1 MRLPRPAENL
11 PPLRTDR
18 VRGIVM
24 RLVAITC
31 FSLMAALIK
40 LAFEAGATTPEVLF
54 YRSALGLPPLLA
66 WIAWQRNWG
75 AWRTSRPG
83 AHAAR
88 GLIGIGSM
96 ALAFSAI
103 ALLPLAEATTI
114 SFAAPLF
121 ALALSA
127 PLLGERV
134 GGRQWLAV
142 AIGFAGV
149 IIVAQPGG
157 ELPLLGTVVAL
168 GAAFGVSLVN
178 VTLRSISRTER
189 TQTTVLWFTLLV
201 TVVTG
206 AMLPWFGQW
215 RDPLT
220 TLLLVAIGLT
230 GGVGQIALTSSLRFA
245 PIATLAPIDYLQLV
259 YAVAFGWLL
268 FDMHPALTTWAGAAL
283 IIVSVLSTLPKRKKA
298 EEVGPISSTEDV

>member
-1 MRLPRPAENL
+1 MRLPRPAADL
-11 PPLRTDR
+11 PPLRHDR
-18 VRGIVM
+18 MRGIVM
-24 RLVAITC
+24 RLAAISC
-31 FSLMAALIK
+31 FSIMAALIK
-40 LAFEAGATTPEVLF
+40 LAFEAEASTPEVMF
-54 YRSALGLPPLLA
+54 YRSALGLPPLLV

-88 GLIGIGSM
+88 GLIGIVSM
-96 ALAFSAI
+96 SLAFSAI

-142 AIGFAGV
+142 AIGFTGV

-157 ELPLLGTVVAL
+157 ELPLLGTIVAL

-178 VTLRSISRTER
+178 VTLRSISRTES

-201 TVVTG
+201 TAVTG
-206 AMLPWFGQW
+206 AMLPWFGQAH
-215 RDPLT
+215 DLLT
-220 TLLLVAIGLT
+220 TLVLIGIGLS
-230 GGVGQIALTSSLRFA
+230 GGIGQIALTSSLRFA

-268 FDMHPALTTWAGAAL
+268 FDMHPALTTWLGAGL
-283 IIVSVLSTLPKRKKA
+283 IIVSVLSTLPKRKK
-298 EEVGPISSTEDV
+298 EEVGPISSTEEV

>member
-1 MRLPRPAENL
+1 MRIPRPADKL
-11 PPLRTDR
+11 PPLRHDR
-18 VRGIVM
+18 ARGIVM

-40 LAFEAGATTPEVLF
+40 VAFESGASTPEIMF
-54 YRSALGLPPLLA
+54 YRSALGLPPLLV

-75 AWRTSRPG
+75 AWRTTRPG

-88 GLIGIGSM
+88 GLIGIVSM
-96 ALAFSAI
+96 TLAFSAI

-142 AIGFAGV
+142 AIGFTGV
-149 IIVAQPGG
+149 VVVAQPGG
-157 ELPLLGTVVAL
+157 ELPLLGTIVAL

-178 VTLRSISRTER
+178 VTLRSISRTES

-201 TVVTG
+201 TFVTG

-215 RDPLT
+215 HDPLT
-220 TLLLVAIGLT
+220 TILLVAIGLT

-268 FDMHPALTTWAGAAL
+268 FDMHPAVTTWLGAGL
-283 IIVSVLSTLPKRKKA
+283 IIASVLSTLARRKKA
-298 EEVGPISSTEDV
+298 EDVGPISAVEEL